1 MAVWQYRGELIP
13 ELWLIA
19 KHGKI
24 PEALDNYI
32 TTEDTNL
39 DAIEDSHCWRD
50 IDVPDDLLQRVSAI
64 MPQRTS
70 WTNDAFMF
78 GDDQTS
84 DFEIWYDQGEVD
96 AIYFRWDLREPDL
109 EVLNQ
114 MISLAKS
121 LGAHIVSGDRATVI
135 EPDFYAVLNDVQK
148 SNAYRFCKDPKAF
161 LTELG
166 RKNDEE

>member
-109 EVLNQ
+109 EVFPL
-114 MISLAKS
+114 
-121 LGAHIVSGDRATVI
+121 RI
-135 EPDFYAVLNDVQK
+135 EKRHDIPP
-148 SNAYRFCKDPKAF
+148 S
-161 LTELG
+161 TETGVPHQVALMPSP
-166 RKNDEE
+166 RSH